1 MLKKEQNTYQR
12 IVNMTK
18 KNILIVEDDSFIAVA
33 YKEGLE
39 REGYAVE
46 IAEDGES
53 ALLMMKKTA
62 PDLVLLD
69 LIMPVMDGFEVL
81 RLMKEDELLQTIP
94 VVILSNLGQET
105 DIEKGKS
112 LGAEDYLVKADH
124 TLDDVLC
131 VIKKQ
136 LK

>member
-1 MLKKEQNTYQR
+1 
-12 IVNMTK
+12 MTK

>member
-1 MLKKEQNTYQR
+1 MSKKY
-12 IVNMTK
+12 
-18 KNILIVEDDSFIAVA
+18 ILIVEDDSFIATA

-39 REGYAVE
+39 REGFEVEVADDGE
-46 IAEDGES
+46 IAV
-53 ALLMMKKTA
+53 LMMSKKI
-62 PDLVLLD
+62 PDLILLD

-81 RLMKEDELLQTIP
+81 SRIKKDATLNKVP
-94 VVILSNLGQET
+94 VVILSNLGQES

-124 TLDDVLC
+124 TLDDVVS

-136 LK
+136 IN